1 MSVCVYYG
9 GKALIALSATVFSL
23 GWTHSVEKF
32 GWSETW
38 RVDKGQL
45 VEEQVKVQ
53 GSGAGIDPADNAKLV
68 GNWYVWKPEPELRVP
83 ELNLAVSGF
92 TPSAWKLCKLD
103 DGHTP
108 TCYELDLKNARSEI
122 ENPNSEGKHLDL
134 PSGTFDNV
142 KVVPGQCQ
150 TGQGRSPVL
159 SAKKS
164 SSNTDHSVRSQ

>member
-53 GSGAGIDPADNAKLV
+53 GSGAGIDPADNAKLI
-68 GNWYVWKPEPELRVP
+68 GKWYVWKPEPELRVP

-103 DGHTP
+103 QAKKP
-108 TCYELDLKNARSEI
+108 ECYELDLQHARSEI
-122 ENPNSEGKHLDL
+122 EHPDSEGKHLDL
-134 PSGTFDNV
+134 PPGSFDNV

-150 TGQGRSPVL
+150 SEPDQSPAS
-159 SAKKS
+159 SARMS
-164 SSNTDHSVRSQ
+164 SSNTDHSNH